1 MFTWTQNDSSHMMD
15 IVDAWAGVVKVAAN
29 ELKRTLKN
37 TTLVMNMWL
46 DPRLKTKGQIDAL
59 FAKHDKA
66 IGKINDDSKKIM
78 DSICKGQACK
88 EADMMM
94 MLANPALWITMKT
107 RDSVKQITPK
117 KIDAFFDET
126 GLNDV
131 PIIGGM
137 MQWTAKKAVA
147 AGQIATLTTH
157 EYGGGGEAGGGGGGG
172 EAPDPKNRSLFDRL
186 YGIFLLQNPMAEHHW
201 LGDNLLT
208 EQNAFRVLLEQDEK
222 EEEKEDTKEEDETDE
237 FHTLL
242 ISIGVN
248 EEMQKK
254 LGDPF
259 VKAHK
264 EFADELVDHLEES
277 VQDAVA
283 MAKAKTLDDFLKVF
297 ANAKAPELKSID
309 VGNIKDEL
317 ASGAQKIVSN
327 NEALAEF
334 LEAGGK
340 TLEDFG
346 IEPPEKLKEQDRPE
360 EDQGPEAE
368 LAPEE
373 EVEPKPE
380 GEPEGPEG
388 TDEVPADLASN
399 EKLIE
404 FIMQGLYDQNVAPE
418 RQKIFEGVGDLFE
431 SGWLY
436 ILNGLD
442 EDKLDDLR
450 GTPTGDQL
458 YQIITTGR
466 DRLMVI
472 FDELKEVQ

>member
-15 IVDAWAGVVKVAAN
+15 IVNAWTGVVKVAAN

-147 AGQIATLTTH
+147 AGQFATLTTH
-157 EYGGGGEAGGGGGGG
+157 EYGGGGEGAPGGGGG
-172 EAPDPKNRSLFDRL
+172 EAPDPKKRSLFDRL

-222 EEEKEDTKEEDETDE
+222 EEEKEEIKEEDETDE
-237 FHTLL
+237 FQTLL

-309 VGNIKDEL
+309 VGNIKSEL
-317 ASGAQKIVSN
+317 VSSAQEIVSN

-346 IEPPEKLKEQDRPE
+346 IEPPGKLKEQDK
-360 EDQGPEAE
+360 
-368 LAPEE
+368 PEE
-373 EVEPKPE
+373 EAEPKPE
-380 GEPEGPEG
+380 GEPEGAEDTEEAPG
-388 TDEVPADLASN
+388 DLASN

-442 EDKLDDLR
+442 EDKLGDLR

-458 YQIITTGR
+458 YQIITISR
-466 DRLMVI
+466 DRLTVI
-472 FDELKEVQ
+472 FDELKAVQ